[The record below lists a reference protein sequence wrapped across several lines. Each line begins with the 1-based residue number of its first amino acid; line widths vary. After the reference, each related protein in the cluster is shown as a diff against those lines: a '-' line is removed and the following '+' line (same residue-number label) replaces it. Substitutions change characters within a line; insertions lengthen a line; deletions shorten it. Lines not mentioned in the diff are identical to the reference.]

1 MELPLSALAGGQR
14 ADIVHVDDSTGMERR
29 LGELGL
35 LPGTRVA
42 CELVGPG
49 GDPVAYRVRGAL
61 IALRHRD
68 ARAVR
73 VALCGEEDG

>member
-1 MELPLSALAGGQR
+1 MELPLSALAGGQM
-14 ADIVHVDDSTGMERR
+14 AYIKCVDDSTGMERR

-35 LPGTRVA
+35 LPGTRVV
-42 CELVGPG
+42 CELVSPG

-61 IALRHRD
+61 IALRRRD

-73 VALCGEEDG
+73 VLLCEGGET